1 MVGILPFDSK
11 KWNGKELL
19 EISKYE
25 EFKEADIFIRRPA
38 EALRL
43 IRGVCGNCSCE
54 SKYIILTWDLSNGK
68 LSRKR
73 SQVPWR
79 FTLLLAIIFYIFA
92 AIMVVA
98 LSSIK
103 IKFSFIHYISILS
116 FPFLVMYALYY
127 FGRIIIRIIFITA
140 GVYLLIISVIGIFD
154 FIVWL
159 ASNSDKP
166 EDEVRYCY
174 HCGQVTN
181 YFEIATY
188 APPLVER
195 RIWLCDN
202 HRGDIPE
209 RLPESTP
216 LDVEFPNRPREL
228 SPFFGLLCIIVI
240 VPIGVMLLLFGLT
253 PTNQRLKI
261 LTEGPHPWLPRPP
274 GELW

>member
-1 MVGILPFDSK
+1 MRHDQIFRTYAIKRKIIVLFYQYRINRFLKKALQGDEHCSTKIEIEDIADVLGELESSYNESYQEDFNEIISSKLAGICPKCSK
-11 KWNGKELL
+11 KWNGRDLL

-103 IKFSFIHYISILS
+103 ITAAYIIN
-116 FPFLVMYALYY
+116 
-127 FGRIIIRIIFITA
+127 T
-140 GVYLLIISVIGIFD
+140 FD
-154 FIVWL
+154 E
-159 ASNSDKP
+159 K
-166 EDEVRYCY
+166 
-174 HCGQVTN
+174 
-181 YFEIATY
+181 
-188 APPLVER
+188 
-195 RIWLCDN
+195 
-202 HRGDIPE
+202 
-209 RLPESTP
+209 
-216 LDVEFPNRPREL
+216 EL
-228 SPFFGLLCIIVI
+228 SKIFFELGEEPKGQKLC
-240 VPIGVMLLLFGLT
+240 GMLS
-253 PTNQRLKI
+253 P
-261 LTEGPHPWLPRPP
+261 
-274 GELW
+274 